1 MNKRGNCYLF
11 CYAEKGE
18 NLMLVY
24 AVIRFFSTV
33 YLLNFVPP
41 VCVEDSVIF
50 SFRSIHSDIC
60 VFTWKWNHSAPSF
73 WLRTTEGFRNRH

>member
-24 AVIRFFSTV
+24 VVIHFFNTV

-50 SFRSIHSDIC
+50 SFRFIQTF
-60 VFTWKWNHSAPSF
+60 VFSLGNGIF
-73 WLRTTEGFRNRH
+73 QLLLIG

>member
-18 NLMLVY
+18 NPLVY
-24 AVIRFFSTV
+24 AVIRFFNTV

-50 SFRSIHSDIC
+50 SFRFIQTF
-60 VFTWKWNHSAPSF
+60 VFSLGNGITPLLLF
-73 WLRTTEGFRNRH
+73 G